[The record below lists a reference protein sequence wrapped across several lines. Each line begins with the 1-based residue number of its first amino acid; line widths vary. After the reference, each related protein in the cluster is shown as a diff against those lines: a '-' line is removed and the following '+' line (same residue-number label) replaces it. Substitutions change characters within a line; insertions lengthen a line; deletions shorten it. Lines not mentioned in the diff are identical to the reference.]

1 MARYSDELIS
11 DICMEN
17 DIVDVVSQYVQ
28 LKKTGRDYSGLCPF
42 HHEKSPSFHVSQEKQ
57 LFHCFGC
64 GASGNL
70 VQFVM
75 RTESLDFIEAL
86 KLLADRAGIVLPE
99 NASGTDQKLHEKKQR
114 IYKMNKLAGRYFY
127 EALTRSEEGKKALA
141 YFAGRKISAKT
152 IRIYG
157 LGYAPSVFD
166 GLVQHLKTQGY
177 QEEEMI
183 EAGLASS
190 KDGRVYDRFRERVMF
205 PIIDV
210 RGNVIGFGGRIMG
223 EQVTASGYKLPKY
236 LNTAQ
241 TPVFDKGRNLF
252 SMNLAKNT
260 GSAQMILAEGYMDV
274 ISVCQAGIRNV
285 VATLGTAITPNQA
298 KLILKYASEI
308 LICYDSDEAGQKA
321 TLRAIDIINEAGG
334 KSRVMKLKGVK
345 DPDEYIKLNGVEK
358 FKEAIAKA
366 LPSTEYK
373 ISLIKSKYDTSTTDG
388 KIRFVADTADALIT
402 VPDAI
407 EVDAYIKKIADET
420 EISKEAIYSEYRKRT
435 AKNNTHKIPTRSQY
449 EQQRETALPAAPQKQ
464 HSSAGTS
471 PAARQKTEARLLA
484 LILEHKKLYK
494 ITRKHLAPE
503 DFSTPV
509 HQRLGERIYEC
520 WEKDQKP
527 EAAIILNEFSGNAK
541 EEAQASSVFY
551 HLERYDD
558 DEKALQGF
566 IDKIKLSNIERE
578 IAATVSDAA
587 RLNELYQQ
595 KRQIENNAWEE

>member
-86 KLLADRAGIVLPE
+86 KVLADRAGIVLPE
-99 NASGTDQKLHEKKQR
+99 HTSGADQQLHEKKQR

-127 EALTRSEEGKKALA
+127 DMLTKSEEGKSALA

-152 IRIYG
+152 IRTYG

-166 GLVQHLKTQGY
+166 GLVQRLRTEGY
-177 QEEEMI
+177 QEQEI
-183 EAGLASS
+183 VEAGLASS

-241 TPVFDKGRNLF
+241 TPVFDKGKNLF
-252 SMNLAKNT
+252 SLNLAKSAA
-260 GSAQMILAEGYMDV
+260 SAQMILAEGYMDV
-274 ISVCQAGIRNV
+274 ISVYQAGLRNV
-285 VATLGTAITPNQA
+285 VATLGTAITLNQA
-298 KLILKYASEI
+298 KLIMKYASEI

-334 KSRVMKLKGVK
+334 KSRVMKLKGAK

-358 FKEAIAKA
+358 FKEAIAGS
-366 LPSTEYK
+366 LPSTEFK
-373 ISLIKSKYDTSTTDG
+373 ISLIKSKYDISTTDG
-388 KIRFVADTADALIT
+388 KIRFVADTAEALIT
-402 VPDAI
+402 VPDAV
-407 EVDAYIKKIADET
+407 EVDAYIKKVADET

-435 AKNNTHKIPTRSQY
+435 AKSNTHKIPTRSQY
-449 EQQRETALPAAPQKQ
+449 EQQREQLPVGLPQKKQ
-464 HSSAGTS
+464 ASGGTS
-471 PAARQKTEARLLA
+471 PGARQKTEACLLA
-484 LILEHKKLYK
+484 LIAEHKKLYK
-494 ITRKHLAPE
+494 ITKKHLSPE
-503 DFSTPV
+503 DFSTPI
-509 HQRLGERIYEC
+509 HQRLANRVYES

-558 DEKALQGF
+558 DEKALHGF
-566 IDKIKLSNIERE
+566 IDKIKLSNIEQE
-578 IAATVSDAA
+578 IAATASDAA